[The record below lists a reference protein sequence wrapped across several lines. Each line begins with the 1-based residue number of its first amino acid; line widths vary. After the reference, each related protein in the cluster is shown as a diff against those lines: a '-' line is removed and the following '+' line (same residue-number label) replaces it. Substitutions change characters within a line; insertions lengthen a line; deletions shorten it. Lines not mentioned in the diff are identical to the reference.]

1 VPGVG
6 ISFGV
11 DRIYDVLEELQL
23 FPEAVQKST
32 RVLFFNLGVEEHQ
45 TAFHLMQDLRER
57 GIAAELYHEQSKFD
71 KQFKYAE
78 KKQVPYVVIIGSTE
92 LTEGTCI
99 IKNIVTGEQKT
110 ILQQELVTQ
119 LF

>member
-1 VPGVG
+1 MQQLRNKG
-6 ISFGV
+6 IS
-11 DRIYDVLEELQL
+11 
-23 FPEAVQKST
+23 S
-32 RVLFFNLGVEEHQ
+32 
-45 TAFHLMQDLRER
+45 
-57 GIAAELYHEQSKFD
+57 ELYHEVAKFD

>member
-1 VPGVG
+1 
-6 ISFGV
+6 
-11 DRIYDVLEELQL
+11 
-23 FPEAVQKST
+23 
-32 RVLFFNLGVEEHQ
+32 
-45 TAFHLMQDLRER
+45 MQELRER

-99 IKNIVTGEQKT
+99 IKNIVNGEQ
-110 ILQQELVTQ
+110 
-119 LF
+119 